1 MRTKL
6 KDTAGNFLLNELLR
20 SRFPVDIDSFPANI
34 SQSDMSPAIFLI
46 LFLLVLPLYVIILT
60 RKARKKLPPGSFGLP
75 FIGQSLSF
83 LHALR
88 TNTAEHWLRE
98 RVRKYGAVSK
108 MNLLGTPTLLL
119 HGQAANKFVYTC
131 DQKIL
136 AGQQPTSIRKIC
148 GERNILE
155 LTGDDHRCVRGA
167 LLSFLKPEVLKQYVG
182 KIDEEV
188 RKHMKMHWHGKEQV
202 QAMPLMKTLTF
213 SIMSSLLFGIEE
225 GDQRRDALVKL
236 FQQIIDGIFTIP
248 VNLPFTRFNRSLQ
261 ASKKVRAMLMNLI
274 REKGA
279 ALEQHTAS
287 PNQDLISCLLSIRN
301 ESVVLSDEEIIDNA
315 IIVMIAGHDTS
326 AILITFFI
334 RLLANDPSVYAT
346 IVQEQEEIAKNK
358 ASGTGELLTWEDLAK
373 MKQTW
378 RVAMEILRTTPPI
391 FCSFRKVLEDFEYEG
406 YIIPKGWQ
414 VMWAACMTHM
424 DDQLFPDALKFDPT
438 RFEKQAAVPPFSF
451 VAFGGGPRT
460 CPGNEFARI
469 ETLVIIH
476 YLVTQFTWKL
486 CCSDNSFS
494 RDPLPVFRHGLEIQ
508 VKPKNCATG

>member
-6 KDTAGNFLLNELLR
+6 KDTACNFLLNELLH
-20 SRFPVDIDSFPANI
+20 SRFPEDIDSLPANI
-34 SQSDMSPAIFLI
+34 SQSDMSPANFLI

-182 KIDEEV
+182 KIDEEI

-202 QAMPLMKTLTF
+202 QV
-213 SIMSSLLFGIEE
+213 
-225 GDQRRDALVKL
+225 R
-236 FQQIIDGIFTIP
+236 QI
-248 VNLPFTRFNRSLQ
+248 N
-261 ASKKVRAMLMNLI
+261 
-274 REKGA
+274 
-279 ALEQHTAS
+279 
-287 PNQDLISCLLSIRN
+287 
-301 ESVVLSDEEIIDNA
+301 
-315 IIVMIAGHDTS
+315 
-326 AILITFFI
+326 
-334 RLLANDPSVYAT
+334 
-346 IVQEQEEIAKNK
+346 
-358 ASGTGELLTWEDLAK
+358 
-373 MKQTW
+373 
-378 RVAMEILRTTPPI
+378 
-391 FCSFRKVLEDFEYEG
+391 
-406 YIIPKGWQ
+406 
-414 VMWAACMTHM
+414 
-424 DDQLFPDALKFDPT
+424 
-438 RFEKQAAVPPFSF
+438 
-451 VAFGGGPRT
+451 
-460 CPGNEFARI
+460 
-469 ETLVIIH
+469 
-476 YLVTQFTWKL
+476 
-486 CCSDNSFS
+486 
-494 RDPLPVFRHGLEIQ
+494 
-508 VKPKNCATG
+508 